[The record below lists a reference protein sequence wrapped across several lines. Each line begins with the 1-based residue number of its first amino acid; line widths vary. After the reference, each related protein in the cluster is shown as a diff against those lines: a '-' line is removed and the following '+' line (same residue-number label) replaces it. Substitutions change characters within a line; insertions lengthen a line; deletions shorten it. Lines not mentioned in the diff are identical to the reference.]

1 MADARYDGLAAWY
14 TDFRP
19 SLPESEIDALCRL
32 LGEGPGRCLDVG
44 CGTGVSTAVIER
56 LGWSAV
62 GVDVSEDLLEVAR
75 AQGLDVVP
83 APAEAL
89 PFEDRAFDAAV
100 SVWTHTDVD
109 DFAAMVAEVARVLR
123 ADAPFVYVGAHPCF
137 VGPHSLFLGAEG
149 VPELHAGYRPARR
162 YQEAPGVGNPEG
174 LRARVGAVHLP
185 LGVLVQAFA
194 GAGFR
199 IEQLEELGEQDYPY
213 VVALR
218 ARR

>member
-1 MADARYDGLAAWY
+1 VADARYDGLAEWY

-19 SLPESEIDALCRL
+19 SLPESELEALHRL

-56 LGWSAV
+56 LGWSVV

-75 AQGLDVVP
+75 ERGFDVVS

-89 PFEDRAFDAAV
+89 PFGDEVFDAAV
-100 SVWTHTDVD
+100 SVWTHTDVG
-109 DFAAMVAEVARVLR
+109 DFRGMLAEVARVLR
-123 ADAPFVYVGAHPCF
+123 AGAPFVYVGAHPCF

-162 YQEAPGVGNPEG
+162 YREAPGVGNPEG

-185 LGVLVQAFA
+185 LGALFQAFA

-199 IEQLEELGEQDYPY
+199 IEQFDELGEQDYPH

-218 ARR
+218 SRR